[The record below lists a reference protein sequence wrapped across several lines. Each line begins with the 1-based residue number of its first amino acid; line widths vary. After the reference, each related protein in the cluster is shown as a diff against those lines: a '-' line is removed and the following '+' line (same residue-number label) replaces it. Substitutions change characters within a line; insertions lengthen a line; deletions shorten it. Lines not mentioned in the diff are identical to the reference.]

1 MSGPGHR
8 SPGRRVRED
17 RPVIAVS
24 CRNGEH
30 FAVDPDL
37 IERVERD
44 PDTVVHLVDGTHYV
58 VETAFEEVLHSIA
71 AHRAGAL
78 VARARLTD
86 GYAATPTAARL
97 ARLAQRHGTGRAR
110 ETELGAV
117 PS

>member
-1 MSGPGHR
+1 M
-8 SPGRRVRED
+8 
-17 RPVIAVS
+17 IAVS